1 MSGGTIQGMIVQ
13 PYIGERYGK
22 EKPFGP
28 SVLVLGESSYTDTLP
43 VRAPLP
49 SDWNRRI
56 IACVKDRQQDPTITR
71 AVGVFYGGFRDFDQR
86 WEFWQTATF
95 ANFVQNNI
103 GRSRKRPTDED
114 WQGGAACFQEYLD
127 ELHPE
132 FVLALGAE
140 LWPHLPKSHFRSD
153 CEPVQLQSE
162 DMPSFVYRHS
172 GGHAFVFGIDHPMAY
187 GWSYA
192 KWTPWVQA
200 ALKSAVSFHTTPQ
213 RI

>member
-1 MSGGTIQGMIVQ
+1 MRLPQLRRLCFGVFKLQYLAEQLGLRRHNTSKSGEAAASRASNGGRMGCDMLERMRAAPQCDWRYNINDHRRLTVRRTLRCQIMSGGTIQGMIVQ

-127 ELHPE
+127 
-132 FVLALGAE
+132 
-140 LWPHLPKSHFRSD
+140 
-153 CEPVQLQSE
+153 
-162 DMPSFVYRHS
+162 
-172 GGHAFVFGIDHPMAY
+172 
-187 GWSYA
+187 
-192 KWTPWVQA
+192 
-200 ALKSAVSFHTTPQ
+200 
-213 RI
+213 